1 MEEEGVSINCR
12 GESEDGSTEDSMRS
26 VLMRSLPRR
35 GRYNTPIAVQDTP
48 CFRGKIPEVTFGKGK
63 QTLPRSLSLSPL
75 LPCNSYHHSPH
86 IKGSVYF
93 GTMQP
98 KELPSLGPLDQNTLS
113 SDTEAVR
120 KLKGGRFSKT
130 TRFKYGTVSEGIG
143 SFSQERKADDE
154 LKYKGFFGTEE
165 RFFLGVD
172 EVLHIPGPGDYKV
185 PTIPIRK

>member
-1 MEEEGVSINCR
+1 MEEEGGCTNCR
-12 GESEDGSTEDSMRS
+12 GESEDGSTEGSMRS
-26 VLMRSLPRR
+26 ALMRSLPRR
-35 GRYNTPIAVQDTP
+35 ERCKTPVAVQDTP

-63 QTLPRSLSLSPL
+63 ETLPRPLSLSPL
-75 LPCNSYHHSPH
+75 LPCSRYHYSPH

-98 KELPSLGPLDQNTLS
+98 KELPSLNALDQNTLS
-113 SDTEAVR
+113 SDTVAVR

-130 TRFKYGTVSEGIG
+130 TRFKYGNVSEGIG
-143 SFSQERKADDE
+143 SFSQERRADNE
-154 LKYKGFFGTEE
+154 LKYKGLFGKEE
-165 RFFLGVD
+165 RFFLGAD